1 VAPLNFTRTSSD
13 AWGDVENSG
22 ELFGKPQSTTPRNHG
37 HLIIAVV
44 AFAQVEV
51 ESGQGE

>member
-1 VAPLNFTRTSSD
+1 VEPLNFTRTSSD

-37 HLIIAVV
+37 HLIIAV